1 MLASRLLSRDNDR
14 YRIYMKLR
22 RSKIITVTYNT
33 EHDVQYRHL
42 GGSRATARSVS
53 TRIAQLDNA
62 GTPQEREQKVGSDSG
77 FLWRLNAYWR
87 YEAVNGG
94 VLIECESVSLS
105 RGIPLLLRPFA
116 TGAVEGVARESLERT
131 LVGLRRYLTTAPAGV
146 RR

>member
-33 EHDVQYRHL
+33 EHDVESRRL
-42 GGSRATARSVS
+42 GASRAAARSVA

-77 FLWRLNAYWR
+77 YLWRLNAYWR
-87 YEAVNGG
+87 
-94 VLIECESVSLS
+94 
-105 RGIPLLLRPFA
+105 
-116 TGAVEGVARESLERT
+116 
-131 LVGLRRYLTTAPAGV
+131 
-146 RR
+146 